1 MKGGL
6 VGDRDRDQVLR
17 QPRVGRASMK
27 GGLVGDRDF
36 PSMLS
41 PRYHSTASMKGGLV
55 GDRDQADKKKRYP
68 LDTPR

>member
-1 MKGGL
+1 
-6 VGDRDRDQVLR
+6 
-17 QPRVGRASMK
+17 MK